1 MKHVINTFELA
12 CMNTELIE
20 IITLL
25 PHLLLHFNVDSNDKG
40 GRYVVG
46 TACFNVALTPCL
58 STRAACIKS
67 FIFQVIGSHLNQQ
80 KLTLG

>member
-1 MKHVINTFELA
+1 
-12 CMNTELIE
+12 MNTELIE
-20 IITLL
+20 IITSL
-25 PHLLLHFNVDSNDKG
+25 PHLLLHFNVDSNDKEG
-40 GRYVVG
+40 GVGSEGYVVG

-67 FIFQVIGSHLNQQ
+67 FIFQVIGSHSNQQ